1 MGKYTAWVL
10 MTAILGTTIVAVSAA
25 YAGVD
30 SAIMTSCVGVAAA
43 VVGVV
48 GTIIVKGRGNK

>member
-10 MTAILGTTIVAVSAA
+10 ITAVLGATTVAVSAA
-25 YAGVD
+25 AAGVD
-30 SAIMTSCVGVAAA
+30 SAIMTSCVGVSAA

-48 GTIIVKGRGNK
+48 GTIVVKGKGGK

>member
-10 MTAILGTTIVAVSAA
+10 MTAIIGATIVAVSAA
-25 YAGVD
+25 AVGID

-43 VVGVV
+43 AVGVV
-48 GTIIVKGRGNK
+48 GTIIVKGKGNK

>member
-10 MTAILGTTIVAVSAA
+10 ITAILGATIVAVSAA
-25 YAGVD
+25 CAGID

-48 GTIIVKGRGNK
+48 GTIIVKGKGGK